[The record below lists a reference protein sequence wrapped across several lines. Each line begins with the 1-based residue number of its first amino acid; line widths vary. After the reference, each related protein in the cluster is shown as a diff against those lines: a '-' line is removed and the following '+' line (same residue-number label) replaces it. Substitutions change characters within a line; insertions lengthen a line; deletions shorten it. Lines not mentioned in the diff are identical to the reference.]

1 MSESRMLSDVLTQ
14 GGSDLDDLSAVN
26 ECCHILLCIFLFG
39 LLMDDTFSTLPNNKS
54 RCTNGRW

>member
-26 ECCHILLCIFLFG
+26 ECRHILLCIFLFG
-39 LLMDDTFSTLPNNKS
+39 LLMDDTFSILPNNKS